1 MAPLSSIVIRPK
13 YAKER
18 SRERGK
24 VMLQK
29 RDKYSGG
36 RKEVIELVMGVKP
49 SSAEQNCNEA

>member
-1 MAPLSSIVIRPK
+1 
-13 YAKER
+13 
-18 SRERGK
+18 
-24 VMLQK
+24 MLQK